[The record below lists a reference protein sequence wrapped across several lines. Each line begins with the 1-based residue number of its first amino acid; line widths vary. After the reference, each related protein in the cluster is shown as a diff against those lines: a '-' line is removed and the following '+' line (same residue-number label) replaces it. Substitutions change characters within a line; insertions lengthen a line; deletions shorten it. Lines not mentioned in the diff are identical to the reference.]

1 MAELNLS
8 NFLDLDIEE
17 YKARIG
23 KDKTKKIITSQL
35 QVKQETLIEM
45 FKEFMLL
52 KMEIGALEKELEVLE
67 EPK

>member
-17 YKARIG
+17 YKASIG
-23 KDKTKKIITSQL
+23 KDKTKKILTSQL

-52 KMEIGALEKELEVLE
+52 KMEIKALEKELEVLE